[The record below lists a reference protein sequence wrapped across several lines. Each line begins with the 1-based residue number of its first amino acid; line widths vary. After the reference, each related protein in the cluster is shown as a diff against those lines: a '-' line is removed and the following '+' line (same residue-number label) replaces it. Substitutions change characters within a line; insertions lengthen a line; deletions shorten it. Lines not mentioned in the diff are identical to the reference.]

1 MSYVTLPVEI
11 DHGRILSDELGKV
24 PDRCSGFLTIISET
38 AGSKPA
44 SPAERLRALH
54 ELRKSLALT
63 PEKTAAWLKT
73 IDDQKF

>member
-11 DHGRILSDELGKV
+11 ADGRVV
-24 PDRCSGFLTIISET
+24 PHEPEKMPAQGHGFLTILSET
-38 AGSKPA
+38 HPKPA
-44 SPAERLRALH
+44 VSTAERLRALH